1 MTGQIA
7 RIEGKALTYFISSE
21 GSKGI
26 NIFMDH
32 IDKLYFVNLLR
43 QQEIKKNLKFYA
55 YVLLQNQ
62 YSLLVETYKNILSK
76 SMHRINSDYVNYY
89 NRRHKRKNKLF
100 RDRYSCFI
108 IDKKNYL
115 ADVSCYLHLL
125 PKKNNMA
132 KSLFQYKWSSLP
144 GYINKE
150 KREGWVDYDCILN
163 MFYGTSYKA
172 SFDYQKHIK
181 NILKEQIVSPFE
193 NLKGSIILGSKNFKN
208 EVQKKHHSN
217 KTHPQG
223 NEDVIAKKIIKLATH
238 PQHWFSL
245 KVNKKKTDHT
255 ILSRNAAVYF
265 IKKYTDLS
273 NQQIST
279 YFKSLKKSSISKMN
293 QRFNLIKEKSQS
305 IKTTSTSI
313 EEEIKKLL

>member
-1 MTGQIA
+1 MSGRIA
-7 RIEGKALTYFISSE
+7 RIEGESLTYFVSSE
-21 GSKGI
+21 GNKGI
-26 NIFMDH
+26 DIFMDH

-62 YSLLVETYKNILSK
+62 YSLIVETYKNILSK
-76 SMHRINSDYVNYY
+76 SMHRINSDYANYY
-89 NRRHKRKNKLF
+89 NRHHKRKNKLF

-144 GYINKE
+144 GYLNKE
-150 KREGWVDYDCILN
+150 KKEDWIDYDCILN
-163 MFYGTSYKA
+163 MFNEESHNA
-172 SFDYQKHIK
+172 SLNYQKYIK
-181 NILKEQIVSPFE
+181 KNLKKQIVSPFE
-193 NLKGSIILGSKNFKN
+193 NLGGNIILGNENFKK
-208 EVQKKHHSN
+208 ELLKKHLSN
-217 KTHPQG
+217 KTDPQG
-223 NEDVIAKKIIKLATH
+223 NEDTLAKKIIKIATQPH
-238 PQHWFSL
+238 YWSSL

-273 NQQIST
+273 NQQVST
-279 YFKSLKKSSISKMN
+279 YFTLLNKSSISKMS
-293 QRFNLIKEKSQS
+293 QRFSLIKDKSQPVK
-305 IKTTSTSI
+305 IISTSL
-313 EEEIKKLL
+313 EEKIIKLL